1 MVPPV
6 QALDPLTHANVMD
19 VAFTETQ
26 LFGLNGSDFG
36 IDSWPAVQ
44 SKYPR
49 FE

>member
-6 QALDPLTHANVMD
+6 QSLDPLTHANIID

-36 IDSWPAVQ
+36 IDNWPAAQ
-44 SKYPR
+44 PKYPKS
-49 FE
+49 E

>member
-6 QALDPLTHANVMD
+6 QSLDPLTHTNVMD
-19 VAFTETQ
+19 MAFIETQ
-26 LFGLNGSDFG
+26 LFGLSGSDFG
-36 IDSWPAVQ
+36 IDKWPAVQ